1 MEYIDPERIRK
12 AKEMDLLTYK
22 QLYEPWDIIRT
33 GNNSYKL
40 KSEPALKL
48 SNGKWCWWDHDA
60 VGGKSALKYLETVQ
74 GMEWQEAVKRIE
86 GVSGA
91 PDYSKRIEENR
102 TQNAVQKELI
112 LPEKNASAYRMER
125 YLTGRGISMN
135 VIKYCEEKGLLY
147 EDSNYHNAVFLGF
160 DGDKPAYAFC
170 RGTGDKKVMI
180 EARGS
185 RKEHSFRMMAEEKN
199 TQVHV
204 FEAAIDALSY
214 ASLMEMYGVDFR
226 KKNLLSLGGIAG
238 GRTEN
243 GSDIKPPPALL
254 NYLSENPQT
263 EAVVLHLDSDEP
275 GRSAAAK
282 IKKLLEGIAA
292 VKDSPPPEG
301 KDCNDFLK
309 ITIKKRQ
316 ETERTDVKN
325 GAGNPERASPAVEKT
340 DAPAVKNNAL
350 PDAKNASVSGENLS
364 GEAKKPSVQSAEYLR
379 DGA

>member
-1 MEYIDPERIRK
+1 MEYIAPERIRK
-12 AKEMDLLTYK
+12 AREMDLLTYK
-22 QLYEPWDIIRT
+22 QLYEPWDLIPT
-33 GNNSYKL
+33 GANSFKL

-60 VGGKSALKYLETVQ
+60 AGGKSALKYLEKVK
-74 GMEWQEAVKRIE
+74 GMEWQEAVKHIE

-91 PDYSKRIEENR
+91 PDYSRRIEENR
-102 TQNAVQKELI
+102 TRNDAQKELI
-112 LPEKNASAYRMER
+112 LPEKNATSYRMER

-147 EDSNYHNAVFLGF
+147 EDGKYHNAVFLGF

-243 GSDIKPPPALL
+243 GSEIKPPPALL
-254 NYLSENPQT
+254 NYLSDNPQT

-275 GRSAAAK
+275 GRSAAEK
-282 IKKLLEGIAA
+282 IKKLLDGTVTI
-292 VKDSPPPEG
+292 KDSPPPEG

-316 ETERTDVKN
+316 ETERADV
-325 GAGNPERASPAVEKT
+325 
-340 DAPAVKNNAL
+340 
-350 PDAKNASVSGENLS
+350 KNASVSGENLS
-364 GEAKKPSVQSAEYLR
+364 GEAKKSSVQSAEYLR

>member
-1 MEYIDPERIRK
+1 MEYIDPERIKK

-22 QLYEPWDIIRT
+22 QIYEPWDLIRT

-60 VGGKSALKYLETVQ
+60 AGGKSALKYLETVK
-74 GMEWQEAVKRIE
+74 GMEWQEAVKLIE

-91 PDYSKRIEENR
+91 PDYSRRIEENR
-102 TQNAVQKELI
+102 TRNDAQKELI
-112 LPEKNASAYRMER
+112 LPEKNSTAYRMER

-147 EDSNYHNAVFLGF
+147 EDGKYHNAVFLGF
-160 DGDKPAYAFC
+160 DGGKPAYAFC

-185 RKEHSFRMMAEEKN
+185 RKEHSFRMTSEEKN

-238 GRTEN
+238 GRAEN

-254 NYLSENPQT
+254 NYLSKNPQT
-263 EAVVLHLDSDEP
+263 EAVVLHLDNDEP

-282 IKKLLEGIAA
+282 IKTLLDGKVAI
-292 VKDSPPPEG
+292 KDSPPPEG

-316 ETERTDVKN
+316 ETERADVKN
-325 GAGNPERASPAVEKT
+325 GEGNPERASPPVEKT
-340 DAPAVKNNAL
+340 DAPAVKNDAPAREKSGREAL
-350 PDAKNASVSGENLS
+350 
-364 GEAKKPSVQSAEYLR
+364 
-379 DGA
+379 